1 MSRIQVIDSHTE
13 GEPTRV
19 VMNGAPNL
27 GPGSAADRLAV
38 LRERHDGFR
47 SAVVN
52 EPRGYDALVG
62 AILLEPVSADA
73 VAQVL
78 FFNNVGYLQMCVHG
92 AIGVG
97 ATLLHAGRIAAGVH
111 RVETPA
117 GDVSLDVS
125 DDGRVAVH
133 NVPSRRTA
141 KDVLVRTRSHG
152 AVVGDVA
159 WGGNWFFLVSDH
171 GQELSITNKDAL
183 TDYAW
188 DVRASLCD
196 AGITGDDGGE
206 IDHVELFG
214 PPTRED
220 ADSKNFV
227 LCPGREYDRSPCG
240 TGTSAKMACLFADGL
255 LTEGR
260 VWRQESIL
268 GTVFE
273 GTVRDVGD
281 GVIVP
286 TVSGRAWVTAESTL
300 VLGDDD
306 PFRDGIR

>member
-19 VMNGAPNL
+19 VMNGAPDL